1 MSSASLTLAGESLSA
16 RASGAL
22 FWPSQSVLC
31 VSDLHLGRTE
41 RIAREGGHII
51 PPYENT
57 DALQRLEDEV
67 RALSPATIICL
78 GDSFDDLAATQS
90 LTEIETDW
98 ITRLQAGCEWIWI
111 EGNHDPAPLDLGGT
125 HRQTLRI
132 GDLTFRHIAD
142 GQTTGEISGH
152 FHPKATIPT
161 RSRSVS
167 RPCFLFDKT
176 RLIMPAF
183 GTYTG
188 GMKTSKP
195 PLSTMFGKDA
205 QVVLTGS
212 SARRLNLHPSSKGA
226 RTPASSRTG

>member
-1 MSSASLTLAGESLSA
+1 MSSVALTLEGETINA

-22 FWPSQSVLC
+22 FWPARSVLC
-31 VSDLHLGRTE
+31 VSDLHLGRSE

-57 DALQRLEDEV
+57 DTLQRLEDEI

-78 GDSFDDLAATQS
+78 GDSFDDLAATKS

-125 HRQTLRI
+125 HRETLRI
-132 GDLTFRHIAD
+132 GALTFRHIAD

-152 FHPKATIPT
+152 YHPKASIQT
-161 RSRSVS
+161 RSRTVS
-167 RPCFLFDKT
+167 RACFLFDT
-176 RLIMPAF
+176 SRLIMPAF

-205 QVVLTGS
+205 QVVLTGK
-212 SARRLNLHPSSKGA
+212 SARRFDLHPSKRSSK
-226 RTPASSRTG
+226 PAASRSG